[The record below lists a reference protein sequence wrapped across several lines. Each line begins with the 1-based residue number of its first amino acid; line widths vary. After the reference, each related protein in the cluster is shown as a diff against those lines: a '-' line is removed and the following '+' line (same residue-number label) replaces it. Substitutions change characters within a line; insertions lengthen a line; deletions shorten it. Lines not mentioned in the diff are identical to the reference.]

1 MSMVQIMDVY
11 GDLISRL
18 KDPDVSDFVIVRKD
32 AFFIKNPVL
41 IFNSWFKAGDFLFAS
56 DTEYNCVLERV
67 ERFSSF
73 WLNQP
78 ELSALSM
85 ARYIVLFSSI
95 SNDVRYDNKPL
106 NTRVV
111 WDFPHQLREISL
123 MMHNLREE
131 SRLAASKRA
140 PEDVEREVDES
151 SPSEEKEKNVPDVL
165 EFIRRQQEDFDPLGL
180 EDVSK
185 DYDPV
190 AKAAKE
196 GLLDDFFNG
205 EK

>member
-11 GDLISRL
+11 GDLVSHL
-18 KDPDVSDFVIVRKD
+18 KDPDVSDFVFIRKD

-56 DTEYNCVLERV
+56 DTEYDRVLEQV
-67 ERFSSF
+67 ETFSSF

-78 ELSALSM
+78 EMSVLSM
-85 ARYIVLFSSI
+85 ARYIVLLSSV
-95 SNDVRYDNKPL
+95 SSDVRFHNKPL
-106 NTRVV
+106 NTKAV
-111 WDFPHQLREISL
+111 WDFPYRLREISL
-123 MMHNLREE
+123 VMRNLREE
-131 SRLAASKRA
+131 SRLAALKHAS
-140 PEDVEREVDES
+140 EDVEKDACDITKLRNASMMED
-151 SPSEEKEKNVPDVL
+151 PDP
-165 EFIRRQQEDFDPLGL
+165 FGL
-180 EDVSK
+180 EEYEKSVSD

-196 GLLDDFFNG
+196 GLLDDFLKE

>member
-1 MSMVQIMDVY
+1 MAMAEIMTVY

-18 KDPDVSDFVIVRKD
+18 KDPDVSDFVVIRKD

-41 IFNSWFKAGDFLFAS
+41 IFNSWHKAGDFLFAS
-56 DTEYNCVLERV
+56 DDSYERLLERV
-67 ERFSSF
+67 ERFSAF

-78 ELSALSM
+78 EMSVLSM

-95 SNDVRYDNKPL
+95 SNDVRYDNKSL
-106 NTRVV
+106 DTRVV
-111 WDFPHQLREISL
+111 WDFPQQLHEISL
-123 MMHNLREE
+123 MMYNLREE
-131 SRLAASKRA
+131 SRLAASKYA
-140 PEDVEREVDES
+140 SEDVEKDACDITKLRNASMMED
-151 SPSEEKEKNVPDVL
+151 PDP
-165 EFIRRQQEDFDPLGL
+165 FGL
-180 EDVSK
+180 EEYEKSVSD

-196 GLLDDFFNG
+196 GLLDDFLKE